1 MKLRIRLCYFYI
13 AETALDYP
21 AHEVN
26 YEQSIVAPATNILL
40 QTYIVT
46 NENKYLDA
54 AKIQLDVLELFNGL
68 QPDCHLYETAIRHTF
83 PHYWSALTGN
93 AYSDYG
99 DIIGSNEYKKRADY
113 SHRSVLSLL
122 NSDGTATCA
131 YVYPTSIN
139 GISANYADPYANDQD
154 WGLYF
159 NIK

>member
-1 MKLRIRLCYFYI
+1 MGSEMCIR
-13 AETALDYP
+13 DR
-21 AHEVN
+21 
-26 YEQSIVAPATNILL
+26 
-40 QTYIVT
+40 
-46 NENKYLDA
+46 NKYLDA

-68 QPDCHLYETAIRHTF
+68 QPDCHLYETAIRHWDGYWFGKCRLYGDTF